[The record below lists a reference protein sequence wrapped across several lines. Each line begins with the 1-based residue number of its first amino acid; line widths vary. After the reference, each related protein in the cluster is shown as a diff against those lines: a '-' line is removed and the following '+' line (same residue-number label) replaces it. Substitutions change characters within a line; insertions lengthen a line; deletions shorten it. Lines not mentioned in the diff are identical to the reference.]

1 MHTKRRTITIKGQM
15 MRLALLTGL
24 AAAALFAP
32 GSADDA
38 AAQDSVAAAAPTVAA
53 PLSDPLQ
60 RALEPYAVYQQD
72 VTTLRTMD
80 IGSSSDLA
88 RALDLSAHHH
98 YPYLARGVIAYGAL
112 AAVQDPNFV
121 QAARDAEAYFG
132 RDGFIALLTRTPAF
146 ARTLRGGPEATQLA
160 MNAINGDVS
169 RVAVAADRYLGL
181 FSDLTRVGWGRSSIR
196 NADARD
202 NELAAL
208 GSASATRPAPDSLR
222 ARLYAAPASVS
233 INADPTA
240 FGGPGFWDTVTGLST
255 ASPIS
260 YSAQRWQADADRIV
274 AIDRMVALAALYA
287 IGAEN
292 DRSDVFDGLL
302 NEPFLANCFAAA
314 QSGLLG
320 CQQSSSRNHEQAF
333 CIAKHALGWGEGEI
347 TVNSVALCMGRLFHP
362 AATPAQAFTPATS
375 VPVSADVAVQ

>member
-1 MHTKRRTITIKGQM
+1 MHTKRRLITIKGQM

-32 GSADDA
+32 SSAGNA
-38 AAQDSVAAAAPTVAA
+38 VAQDEVATAAPTLAA
-53 PLSDPLQ
+53 SAPDPLQ

-80 IGSSSDLA
+80 ISSSSDLA

-98 YPYLARGVIAYGAL
+98 YPYLARGVIAYGAM
-112 AAVQDPNFV
+112 AASQDPQFV
-121 QAARDAEAYFG
+121 RAARDAEAYFG

-146 ARTLRGGPEATQLA
+146 ARTLRGGPEAAQLA
-160 MNAINGDVS
+160 MNAINGDVT

-181 FSDLTRVGWGRSSIR
+181 FSDLTRVGWGRSAIR

-222 ARLYAAPASVS
+222 ARLYAAPASLRVG
-233 INADPTA
+233 ADPNA
-240 FGGPGFWDTVTGLST
+240 LGGPGFWDSVTGLST
-255 ASPIS
+255 ASPVS
-260 YSAQRWQADADRIV
+260 YSAQRWQADADRIA
-274 AIDRMVALAALYA
+274 AIDRMVALAALAA
-287 IGAEN
+287 IGAED
-292 DRSDVFDGLL
+292 DRSDVFEGLL

-362 AATPAQAFTPATS
+362 APTPAAAFTPVSTA
-375 VPVSADVAVQ
+375 PVSGGVGLQ